1 MKIGVGKYGK
11 CKTWPP
17 SIENLGYRNSFMP
30 KIENSW
36 LENSIFA
43 FADIENPGFE
53 ISIFV
58 LANIENSRFGLPS
71 I

>member
-1 MKIGVGKYGK
+1 LKIGVGKYGK
-11 CKTWPP
+11 CKTSPS
-17 SIENLGYRNSFMP
+17 SIENLGFIYSFMP

-36 LENSIFA
+36 PENSIFA
-43 FADIENPGFE
+43 SADIENPGFE

-58 LANIENSRFGLPS
+58 LVNTKNSRFGLPS